1 MPNVRFTWDQEGHVT
16 ALAEPPDDVLA
27 DYLSEEVRDDSR
39 LCRRLLDIIRALR
52 LGKHSCWTAEGE
64 AWNVNLTKARA
75 VIESEYAV
83 PGRARE
89 LTLGEFEELV
99 QSWLRFLETTR

>member
-1 MPNVRFTWDQEGHVT
+1 MPNVRFTWDQEGRVT

-27 DYLSEEVRDDSR
+27 DYLAEEVRNDSR
-39 LCRRLLDIIRALR
+39 QCQRLLDIIRALR
-52 LGKHSCWTAEGE
+52 RGSHSCWLAEGE
-64 AWNVNLTKARA
+64 AWHVNLTKARA
-75 VIESEYAV
+75 VIESEFAV

-99 QSWLRFLETTR
+99 QAWLRFLETTR

>member
-16 ALAEPPDDVLA
+16 ALAESPDDVLA
-27 DYLSEEVRDDSR
+27 DYLAQEIRNDAR

-52 LGKHSCWTAEGE
+52 MGNHSAWMAEGE

-75 VIESEYAV
+75 VIESEFAV

-99 QSWLRFLETTR
+99 QSWLRFLENTR